1 MIKFNFKLAT
11 IVLFIFLLFG
21 YFKIFIINDNSNAV
35 AIIGEDKI
43 TVNQFINSYSF
54 GSSLLKPKPS
64 PKLFFLNAMINE
76 IVLAKELSK
85 NVKHKIRN
93 DDFRIE
99 LLKQE
104 LLIENVFK
112 IEVDNKININ
122 KEELQR
128 SILDSQKKIKAS
140 YIHSHIFERI
150 VQIRDSLINGYDLNQ
165 LFDTGI
171 INDDIKI
178 EETDYMEH
186 SQIYEPFKSII
197 YKLSPDKYSEI
208 IKTDNGYYIIRIE
221 DIITN
226 SLSDMDIKKLESTH
240 KKIIWNKKGTRLA
253 KDFIDSFM
261 SPKNVIIKSKSF
273 NNLVK
278 NTFGFYKNLGSIPLN
293 DNIYSELDLNNHWL
307 SDTLIVHQH
316 GIVKTKQFLD
326 FMKIRPIKYD
336 IKNIESFSNDLEEKL
351 AIIVRDYF
359 LILEY
364 EENYNF
370 NQRGIL
376 NQISQWEKNYTVED
390 YLKKLHF
397 SFENNIE
404 KNRLNDFLE
413 QKLDSLRSKIYISI
427 NYELLSNID
436 VIDNIKSHIPELQ
449 LYKLGLPYLKK
460 AYPTPH
466 LMLSYINTAN

>member
-1 MIKFNFKLAT
+1 MKFNYKLAIIILS
-11 IVLFIFLLFG
+11 IVFLFG
-21 YFKIFIINDNSNAV
+21 YFRIFIINDNSNAV

-54 GSSLLKPKPS
+54 GSSLLKPKPR

-85 NVKHKIRN
+85 NVKHKIQN
-93 DDFRIE
+93 NDFRIK

-104 LLIENVFK
+104 LLIENIFK
-112 IEVDNKININ
+112 IEVDDNINIT
-122 KEELQR
+122 KEELHR

-140 YIHSHIFERI
+140 YIYSPIFERI

-165 LFDTGI
+165 LSDIGI

-197 YKLSPDKYSEI
+197 YKLSPYKYSEI
-208 IKTDNGYYIIRIE
+208 IKTDIGYYIIKIE

-253 KDFIDSFM
+253 KDFVDSFM

-278 NTFGFYKNLGSIPLN
+278 NTFGFYKNFGLIPLN
-293 DNIYSELDLNNHWL
+293 DNIYSELDLHNHWL

-336 IKNIESFSNDLEEKL
+336 IKNIKSFSNDLEEKL
-351 AIIVRDYF
+351 SILIRDYF

-364 EENYNF
+364 KENYNF
-370 NQRGIL
+370 NQREIL

-390 YLKKLHF
+390 YLKKLYF

-466 LMLSYINTAN
+466 LMFSYISTAN